1 MASWRNRVK
10 FSCKSQKYVAGIAS
24 YLNAN
29 SHKLRERSVNALG
42 IIGRADKNLIMP
54 YLEKLQWFAD
64 NDIHPV
70 ARIHGAG
77 AVRITKRALERRN
90 SNI

>member
-1 MASWRNRVK
+1 MGLNYPVK
-10 FSCKSQKYVAGIAS
+10 VKKCVAGIAS
-24 YLNAN
+24 YLNAD

-42 IIGRADKNLIMP
+42 RIGRADKNLIMP

-70 ARIHGAG
+70 VRIHSAG
-77 AVRITKRALERRN
+77 AVRITRRALEERN